1 MPVVAEE
8 SETEYPSFD
17 RKKNN
22 PDIQFEDVID
32 KVLAENREENHFGRD
47 DLSSDDDENDSAAA

>member
-1 MPVVAEE
+1 MLEIVAEAEQNIDDNDGASTDITEADSRGYAANMPVVAEE

-22 PDIQFEDVID
+22 PDI
-32 KVLAENREENHFGRD
+32 
-47 DLSSDDDENDSAAA
+47 